1 MLRRAVSKLPEL
13 RKSIDAV
20 DDELL
25 RLLNERARLV
35 KEVGAEKTR
44 MQQPFYVPDRE
55 RQILERL
62 QEHNPG
68 PFPTDA
74 IRPVFS
80 EIISACLSLEA
91 PIRVAFFGP
100 EATFTHMA
108 ARSRFG
114 LSARY
119 VPAAT
124 IQGVFADI
132 DKGVAE
138 LGVVPIENS
147 TEGVVNSTLDMFMES
162 ELKISAEIVLRV
174 SHCLLNRSGQLDEVQ
189 KVYSH
194 PQALAQCRTW
204 LSANLPKAALI
215 EVASTALA
223 ARLAKDDPQSAAV
236 ASELAGHLYDL
247 RVARR
252 KIEDEVYNVTRFLV
266 IGHAEAV
273 RTGRDKTSLMLS
285 VKDQPG
291 VLYHVL
297 QPLADEGV
305 NLTRIESRPSRRRA
319 WDYVFF
325 LDLDGHVSDL
335 PVQRAI
341 GRLSDSCE
349 QVKVL
354 GSYPR
359 ADVPEAQQS

>member
-1 MLRRAVSKLPEL
+1 MLLRVVPTLPEL
-13 RKSIDAV
+13 RQAIDAV
-20 DDELL
+20 DDQLLELL
-25 RLLNERARLV
+25 NRRARLV
-35 KEVGAEKTR
+35 KQVGAEKART
-44 MQQPFYVPDRE
+44 QQPFYVPDRE
-55 RQILERL
+55 RQIVERL
-62 QEHNPG
+62 QDGNAG
-68 PFPTDA
+68 PFPTEA
-74 IRPVFS
+74 LRAVFS
-80 EIISACLSLEA
+80 EIISACLSLEDA
-91 PIRVAFFGP
+91 LKVAFFGP

-119 VPAAT
+119 LPAPT
-124 IQGVFADI
+124 IQGVFD
-132 DKGVAE
+132 DLEKGVAD

-174 SHCLLNRSGQLDEVQ
+174 SHCLLNRSGQLEDIQ

-204 LSANLPKAALI
+204 LSTHLTKSALI

-223 ARLAKDDPQSAAV
+223 ARLAKDDPTSAAV
-236 ASELAGHLYDL
+236 ASELAGQLYDL
-247 RVARR
+247 RIARR
-252 KIEDEVYNVTRFLV
+252 KIEDELHNVTRFLV
-266 IGHAEAV
+266 IGRKEAA
-273 RTGRDKTSLMLS
+273 RTGKDKTSLMLS

-291 VLYHVL
+291 VLYKVL
-297 QPLADEGV
+297 QPLADAGL

-325 LDLDGHVSDL
+325 IDLDGHLEDANVKQA
-335 PVQRAI
+335 VE
-341 GRLSDSCE
+341 RLAGACDA
-349 QVKVL
+349 VKVL

-359 ADVPEAQQS
+359 AELEVSP